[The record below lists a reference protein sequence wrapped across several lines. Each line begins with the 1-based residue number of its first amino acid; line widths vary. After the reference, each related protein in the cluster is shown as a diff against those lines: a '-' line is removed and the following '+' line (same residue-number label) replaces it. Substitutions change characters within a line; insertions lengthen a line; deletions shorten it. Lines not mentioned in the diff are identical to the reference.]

1 MTLGNQKDKSRQYKP
16 STVRRLDTLSGNECA
31 EPTCTKKLVAS
42 DGISIVSK
50 ICHIEAASK
59 DGPRFNESMTEDE
72 RRGFD
77 SLILLCDEHHTII
90 DNKQNATMYPVELLK
105 QWKSNHE
112 KKILELISSK
122 NLLSK
127 HPLALNKVIN
137 SIGSNIG
144 EVLALPDAENAPD
157 PDVKISYNNIVRYE
171 QTIREFAPYQGKL
184 NKIYEEIENQ
194 GSTKK
199 ELVLYNIK
207 STYLKIKKDYPTLYD
222 VKRNADIIFDKV
234 IEDIWEK
241 IYNAPN
247 KLEEFDQETVDFS
260 LMIVIIDAFMRCNIL
275 EEPPKI
281 N

>member
-77 SLILLCDEHHTII
+77 NLILLCDEHHTII
-90 DNKQNATMYPVELLK
+90 DNKQNATIYPVELLK

-207 STYLKIKKDYPTLYD
+207 STYLKIKKAYPTLDD